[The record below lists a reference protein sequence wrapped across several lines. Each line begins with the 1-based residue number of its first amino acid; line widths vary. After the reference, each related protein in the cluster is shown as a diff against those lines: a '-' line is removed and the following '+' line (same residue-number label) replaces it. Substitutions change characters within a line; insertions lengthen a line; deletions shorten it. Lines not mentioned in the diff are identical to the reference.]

1 MRANVISTG
10 RRGGVDCRMRYAGME
25 KDGVCA
31 VELHPYGRRGFGE
44 LRVHFLLDIMA
55 AFVVGWGEREGG
67 KGV

>member
-1 MRANVISTG
+1 
-10 RRGGVDCRMRYAGME
+10 MRYAGME